1 MTNYLS
7 AYASIKSSY
16 SLEKQLEPDF
26 SFLQFSGRQL
36 TVAPK
41 PIEPK
46 PDLQADFV
54 IDISPETM
62 RLSRLNINRLDQ

>member
-26 SFLQFSGRQL
+26 SSLQFSGRQL

-41 PIEPK
+41 PIAPK

-62 RLSRLNINRLDQ
+62 RLSRLNINRLER